1 MNYKTS
7 IVRPI
12 VLTFLMAIPF
22 GFGVGF
28 LAVGVSEGWREYKR
42 EFLEIRTSTRWQRR
56 TLSFMADGEP
66 VVYNW
71 QPSNDYTHLD
81 GSPVADKEYQ
91 NVLQEQRLD
100 HGPGLRTRR
109 PFDRAPFEE
118 LLLTNKG
125 WWSVRDPGNRAIQW
139 EWEFDPAVASGSLL
153 VARYGSSN
161 KPLTYVSPDGFSAS
175 PPENRHGFESPEDTR
190 DTAELIAFRSAGNLV
205 AIDLAEKTVA
215 TIAEIDPRET
225 AWEMFHQNDKTG
237 WRFATRDESTL
248 NVYTAT
254 GEQLVEYLLPDKVLG
269 RPEFYT
275 TKTGTFIVT
284 WYQDKRTE
292 QLADGGS
299 MDRYSRVAKWIDANG
314 NETRQL
320 EFEDEFS
327 RLPPKSNPPVVA
339 AIDWFIERIGPGLVA
354 PSPAVVCGTFFVL
367 IPWMQSYDLSGRSSQ
382 DMIQEVLQEL
392 PYAIPVSALV
402 GLLCAIACWRRQVRY
417 QAKWTKTWTVF
428 VFLFGLPAWIAWRVH
443 RRWPPLEL
451 ATTADTDFV
460 GPELNGLEIQ
470 S

>member
-42 EFLEIRTSTRWQRR
+42 ETLEIHTSTRWQRR
-56 TLSFMADGEP
+56 TLSFLADGEP
-66 VVYNW
+66 IVDDW
-71 QPSNDYTHLD
+71 HSPDHYTHLD
-81 GSPVADKEYQ
+81 GSPVADNEQ
-91 NVLQEQRLD
+91 QDVLQEQRLV
-100 HGPGLRTRR
+100 HGPDLRRRR
-109 PFDRAPFEE
+109 PLTGAPFEE
-118 LLLTNKG
+118 LLLRNNRRWVT
-125 WWSVRDPGNRAIQW
+125 RDPENGAIHW
-139 EWEFDPAVASGSLL
+139 EWEVDPTVASGSLL
-153 VARYGSSN
+153 IARYNSSG
-161 KPLTYVSPDGFSAS
+161 KRLSYVSPDGFSAS
-175 PPENRHGFESPEDTR
+175 PPKSGQGFESPEDTR
-190 DTAELIAFRSAGNLV
+190 DSAELVAFRSAGNLV
-205 AIDLAEKTVA
+205 AIDLSKKTVA
-215 TIAEIDPRET
+215 TIADIDAEKS
-225 AWEMFHQNDKTG
+225 AWVMFQQNDETG

-254 GEQLVEYLLPDKVLG
+254 GTRLVEFPVPDSVT
-269 RPEFYT
+269 RQPEFYT
-275 TKTGTFIVT
+275 TRDGAFIVT
-284 WYQDKRTE
+284 WYQDRRTE
-292 QLADGGS
+292 QLPDGGS

-320 EFEDEFS
+320 EFEDQYS
-327 RLPPKSNPPVVA
+327 RLPPNSDPSVVA
-339 AIDWFIERIGPGLVA
+339 AIDWFIERIGPGLLVPA
-354 PSPAVVCGTFFVL
+354 PAVVCGAFFVL
-367 IPWMQSYDLSGRSSQ
+367 VPMTKSYDFPGQSSY

-417 QAKWTKTWTVF
+417 RAEWTRTWTVF

-451 ATTADTDFV
+451 ATAADADFV
-460 GPELNGLEIQ
+460 GPELNGREIR
-470 S
+470 